1 MRKIIFACAV
11 SMILNVPALAAK
23 LEDITIIV
31 PSCDKY
37 SCLWDGCFG
46 LLFKHWP
53 SLLGENKDVKIIL
66 ISNTKEYPDHRIETL
81 KIPNE
86 QSWSNNMQQA
96 LKLVKTKYVLIWL
109 EDYIMNQDVDED
121 KFVQFFNF
129 MKEKKAL
136 YMQIF
141 GIDHGKENAE
151 QQFNDPQF
159 DLPILEFQKHSPYRT
174 SLQACI
180 FKTDTLD
187 WLLNPKESA
196 WAFEL
201 AGSTRSE
208 GMHGLFL
215 GTKENLVSYYN
226 AANAGVLN
234 IDAIKYIKEQG
245 FKFENTKLL
254 MEKPFKVK
262 WKEFKRSV
270 HVFIRDNIR
279 IPIKNAFK
287 KIFS

>member
-1 MRKIIFACAV
+1 MMQVA
-11 SMILNVPALAAK
+11 ALGAK
-23 LEDITIIV
+23 LEGLTIIV
-31 PSCDKY
+31 PSCNKY
-37 SCLWDGCFG
+37 ACLWDGCFG

-53 SLLGENKDVKIIL
+53 SLVGENKDVKIIL
-66 ISNTKEYPDHRIETL
+66 ISNTKEYPDPRITTL
-81 KIPNE
+81 KIKDE

-96 LKLVKTKYVLIWL
+96 LKLVKTKYVFIWL
-109 EDYIMNQDVDED
+109 DDYMMNQDVDED
-121 KFVQFFNF
+121 KFVRFFNF
-129 MKEKKAL
+129 MKEKKAV
-136 YMQIF
+136 YMQVF
-141 GIDHGKENAE
+141 GIDHGRDNAE
-151 QQFNDPQF
+151 QQFNDPKF
-159 DLPILEFQKHSPYRT
+159 DLPILEFKKHSPYRT

-180 FKTDTLD
+180 FETDTLD
-187 WLLNPKESA
+187 WLLHPKESA

-208 GMHGLFL
+208 GMHDLFL

-226 AANAGVLN
+226 AANAGVLSQ
-234 IDAIKYIKEQG
+234 DALKYIKEQG
-245 FKFENTKLL
+245 FKFENTGLL

-270 HVFIRDNIR
+270 HVSIRDNIR